1 MVKIMKAMKHILP
14 LILMVCLSSAVHAQ
28 KDVPSTAKVTASAAE
43 TDSPLKAKAHE
54 LDSVAMRLFLE
65 KDFLKSTEV
74 RQQHLDVL
82 RQLYGETDSTYI
94 QALVQ
99 LAKCYYRTERLP
111 KAVEAA
117 QRIVDLYGQNH
128 STTDRSYA
136 FYLDNLALYQ
146 AANHQNEDALANSM
160 KALDVYD
167 KAGLHDVDLSIILM
181 HVAENLHDQGRSEEA
196 IRHELRAL
204 NIMRNEYG
212 EHSEE
217 YLNELPYLK
226 AYYEKAG
233 QTDKAKKLQE
243 RITKLKE
250 EAEKGIAD
258 LPEPVDFTSAEL
270 CHEHNADMLKYCNY
284 YFNHYFSAPQM
295 MQAINYIM
303 QWTTVS
309 DDVHILVGEGETKL
323 LATPETMPYG
333 VGYMA
338 GCAQYALETDS
349 ADFSY
354 EMYEYAMITMLN
366 HYIANKELTGEV
378 AYLEKYIKAHEKSY
392 DALIA
397 MIRKSYD
404 KILADQEKGK
414 FIKTE

>member
-1 MVKIMKAMKHILP
+1 MKAMKHILP
-14 LILMVCLSSAVHAQ
+14 LILMVCLSTAVHAQ

-117 QRIVDLYGQNH
+117 QHIVDLYGQNH

-167 KAGLHDVDLSIILM
+167 KAGLHDVDLSITSMVSIL
-181 HVAENLHDQGRSEEA
+181 
-196 IRHELRAL
+196 
-204 NIMRNEYG
+204 RN
-212 EHSEE
+212 
-217 YLNELPYLK
+217 
-226 AYYEKAG
+226 
-233 QTDKAKKLQE
+233 T
-243 RITKLKE
+243 
-250 EAEKGIAD
+250 
-258 LPEPVDFTSAEL
+258 
-270 CHEHNADMLKYCNY
+270 
-284 YFNHYFSAPQM
+284 
-295 MQAINYIM
+295 
-303 QWTTVS
+303 
-309 DDVHILVGEGETKL
+309 
-323 LATPETMPYG
+323 
-333 VGYMA
+333 
-338 GCAQYALETDS
+338 
-349 ADFSY
+349 
-354 EMYEYAMITMLN
+354 
-366 HYIANKELTGEV
+366 
-378 AYLEKYIKAHEKSY
+378 
-392 DALIA
+392 
-397 MIRKSYD
+397 
-404 KILADQEKGK
+404 
-414 FIKTE
+414 

>member
-1 MVKIMKAMKHILP
+1 MVKMMKAMKHILP
-14 LILMVCLSSAVHAQ
+14 LILMVCLSTAVHAQ

-43 TDSPLKAKAHE
+43 TDNSLKAKAHE

-94 QALVQ
+94 QAMVQ

-233 QTDKAKKLQE
+233 QTDKANKLQE

-250 EAEKGIAD
+250 EAEKASPTYPNP
-258 LPEPVDFTSAEL
+258 LTSPRQS
-270 CHEHNADMLKYCNY
+270 
-284 YFNHYFSAPQM
+284 SAM
-295 MQAINYIM
+295 
-303 QWTTVS
+303 S
-309 DDVHILVGEGETKL
+309 
-323 LATPETMPYG
+323 
-333 VGYMA
+333 
-338 GCAQYALETDS
+338 
-349 ADFSY
+349 
-354 EMYEYAMITMLN
+354 TML
-366 HYIANKELTGEV
+366 IC
-378 AYLEKYIKAHEKSY
+378 
-392 DALIA
+392 
-397 MIRKSYD
+397 
-404 KILADQEKGK
+404 
-414 FIKTE
+414 